1 MPRPARDG
9 PAPGD
14 HTRDRDLR
22 TAFDHAPI
30 GIAVLTPDGVVIA
43 ANTAL
48 GELLDR
54 HPDQLVGTTFFDVTH
69 PEDLPAARRNC
80 QLMQDGRT
88 RIVRHECR
96 FLRPDGSAVWVSVS
110 TARVPELPDR
120 AAHLIMHVEDTSE
133 RKALETRLSRMALHD
148 PLTGLANR
156 TLLDERIDEALDH
169 PDPVPCCLLYLDLN
183 GFKAVNDRFGHTV
196 GDALLQALAARIQRL
211 VGPHDTAARL
221 GGDEFA
227 VLCRAGDP
235 GRPLELAR
243 RLQAAA
249 ARDFVIGGRTIRLSA
264 AIGLATPDGDRSP
277 PTRAALLAAADDR
290 MYQAKRR
297 VRESTA
303 EHRQRPGGAR

>member
-1 MPRPARDG
+1 MCRPVTDGSVPDAR
-9 PAPGD
+9 
-14 HTRDRDLR
+14 TRDRDLR
-22 TAFDHAPI
+22 TAFEHAPI
-30 GIAVLTPDGVVIA
+30 GIAVLTPQGVVIA
-43 ANTAL
+43 GNPAL

-54 HPDQLVGTTFFDVTH
+54 PCDDLVGTTLFDVTH
-69 PEDLPAARRNC
+69 PDDLPAARNNC

-96 FLRPDGSAVWVSVS
+96 LLRPDGAVVWVSVS

-120 AAHLIMHVEDTSE
+120 AAHLIMHVEDVSE

-156 TLLDERIDEALDH
+156 TLLGERIDEALAH

-196 GDALLQALAARIQRL
+196 GDALLQELGTRIECL
-211 VGPHDTAARL
+211 TGPQDTAARM

-227 VLCRAGDP
+227 VLSRGADA
-235 GRPLELAR
+235 GRPLELAGQ
-243 RLQAAA
+243 LQSAVSQPFLI
-249 ARDFVIGGRTIRLSA
+249 DGRTIRLSA

-277 PTRAALLAAADDR
+277 AAGAALLATADDR

-297 VRESTA
+297 LRDAPTA
-303 EHRQRPGGAR
+303 SC